1 MRILTI
7 VPCYNAERY
16 VGEVIKSTKKFNKN
30 ILVVD
35 DGSTDNSYNILKKIK
50 GIHIIQH
57 SRNKGKGAALKAGFG
72 YALKNNFDAVI
83 TIDADGQHKPED
95 IPNFLMNFNDA
106 DIILGNRMNN
116 IGNMP
121 LVRILANIISSY
133 IISRICEQQINDSQS
148 GYRLIKKEILKSI
161 DLERDDYHME
171 TELLLKAAKKGY
183 KIGEVPIKVIYG
195 GEGMSHI
202 KPLLVPFKFIRTITR
217 RGK

>member
-1 MRILTI
+1 MYI
-7 VPCYNAERY
+7 
-16 VGEVIKSTKKFNKN
+16 GEVIKSTKKFNKN

-35 DGSTDNSYNILKKIK
+35 DGSTDNSYDILKKIE
-50 GIHIIQH
+50 GIHIIKH

-133 IISRICEQQINDSQS
+133 IISRICKQQINDSQS
-148 GYRLIKKEILKSI
+148 GYRLIKNEILKSI